1 MNTHLAAFDKSE
13 TINRTPE
20 RKKAD
25 VVQLY
30 STTEKLFGNLPVST
44 ATLAL
49 EHFSQDVNGRD
60 NKAIDYLVIGV
71 LSLLIHSAA
80 VDFFKRLPIEKEELV
95 KPVKNPPKVQIS
107 FVQPKPKPVV
117 PPPPPV
123 VKQQPPPPP
132 PVVKQ
137 QPPPPPPKVVALNK
151 PPKPKIK
158 PKPEPK
164 LVEPLPTP
172 TPVTHTAVE
181 APVTRTPAPVIA
193 PPAPPPAPKP
203 VEKVTQPSSG
213 ADYLNNPAPNY
224 PDVAMDRGWE
234 GKVLM
239 KVHVLAN
246 GRPDSVAV
254 TKSSGHDELDDEAVK
269 TVKKWSF
276 VPGKRGDTPVDG
288 WVTVPIAFNLQN

>member
-80 VDFFKRLPIEKEELV
+80 VDFFKRLPIKKEELV
-95 KPVKNPPKVQIS
+95 EPVKIPSKVQIS
-107 FVQPKPKPVV
+107 FVQPKPKPIVPPPVV
-117 PPPPPV
+117 KQPPPPV
-123 VKQQPPPPP
+123 VKQQ
-132 PVVKQ
+132 
-137 QPPPPPPKVVALNK
+137 PPPPPKVVALNK
-151 PPKPKIK
+151 PPKPKII
-158 PKPEPK
+158 PKPAPK
-164 LVEPLPTP
+164 LVEPPPTP
-172 TPVTHTAVE
+172 TPVTHTAVD
-181 APVTRTPAPVIA
+181 APVTPAPVIA
-193 PPAPPPAPKP
+193 TPAPPPPKP

-213 ADYLNNPAPNY
+213 ADYLDNPAPNY
-224 PDVAMDRGWE
+224 PDVVMDRGWE

-246 GRPDSVAV
+246 GKPDSVSV
-254 TKSSGHDELDDEAVK
+254 IKSSGHDELDDEAVR

-276 VPGKRGDTPVDG
+276 IPGKRGDTPIDG
-288 WVTVPIAFNLQN
+288 WVNVPIAFNLQN